1 MYFLSLISGII
12 IFIAVLA
19 LHIIIWRIKKPQNE
33 IVFLLFLFIIFPF
46 LFLIFIFFINIFKSF
61 TDNNLLFSAF
71 LLYFSLSCA
80 YIQTYP
86 AARANA
92 PSLQIVYFIYKS
104 REKGLSEEEIINK
117 FSISNLVYERVED
130 LIKENF
136 VYQQDNSILLTKKG
150 VILANIF
157 CVYRRLYGLDL
168 GQG

>member
-1 MYFLSLISGII
+1 MFILSLILGII
-12 IFIAVLA
+12 SFIAVLA
-19 LHIIIWRIKKPQNE
+19 LHIKIWRIKKPQNE

-46 LFLIFIFFINIFKSF
+46 LFLIFIFFINIFKNF
-61 TDNNLLFSAF
+61 TDNNILFSVF

-104 REKGLSEEEIINK
+104 GEKGLSEEEIIAK
-117 FSISNLVYERVED
+117 FSLNKLVYERVED
-130 LIKENF
+130 LIKESF
-136 VYQQDNSILLTKKG
+136 IYQQDNSILLTQKG
-150 VILANIF
+150 KVLANIF
-157 CVYRRLYGLDL
+157 YIYRKLYGLEV

>member
-1 MYFLSLISGII
+1 MFFIFLPLLFTGII
-12 IFIAVLA
+12 
-19 LHIIIWRIKKPQNE
+19 
-33 IVFLLFLFIIFPF
+33 LLINFSKNFTNNN
-46 LFLIFIFFINIFKSF
+46 LIFS
-61 TDNNLLFSAF
+61 TF

-92 PSLQIVYFIYKS
+92 PSLQIVRFIYKS
-104 REKGLSEEEIINK
+104 GEKGLSEEEIINK